1 MVYMKK
7 GGCIKLCDAV
17 TAEKLKGQGYTP
29 FEVKTP
35 QMGEDAAQG
44 EPNGDKP
51 EDKPE
56 KAKSK
61 K

>member
-17 TAEKLKGQGYTP
+17 TAEKLKGQGYTS
-29 FEVKTP
+29 FEVKAP
-35 QMGEDAAQG
+35 QTGAQ
-44 EPNGDKP
+44 PD

-56 KAKSK
+56 KPKSK